1 MIWLALDTVWRLFF
15 IQASRNGRTIDG
27 LGFFHIMEPLVRRI
41 AREGGDRKAA
51 ASRYT
56 GYFNCNPLMAS
67 YIAGALTRM
76 ELDSVGEGGM
86 DPRKVERMRDTMSSA
101 LTARG
106 DYFVEMVLLLV
117 SLTIGSIFAIY
128 TWYAGPVV
136 FLALYNLYNFRI
148 RIGGYR
154 TGLHLGEGTGR
165 VLAAKLLKEQKVL
178 GAAAA
183 FSAGV
188 LAALLTARAW
198 RFGGPRIAAAG
209 AVLAT
214 AAYFAR
220 GRISPLKT
228 AFLLLTAAGVFL
240 ALW

>member
-15 IQASRNGRTIDG
+15 FQGSCNGQTIYG
-27 LGFFHIMEPLVRRI
+27 LGFFHIMEPLVRRL
-41 AREGGDRKAA
+41 ARGGQDRAET
-51 ASRYT
+51 ASRYA
-56 GYFNCNPLMAS
+56 GYFNCNPYTVS

-76 ELDSVGEGGM
+76 ELDSAGSGGIDPHRGE
-86 DPRKVERMRDTMSSA
+86 RVRETMSAA

-106 DYFVEMVLLLV
+106 DYFVEMVLLPL

-128 TWYAGPVV
+128 SWYSGPVV
-136 FLALYNLYNFRI
+136 FLVLYNLYNFRI

-165 VLAAKLLKEQKVL
+165 ALATRLLKEQKLL

-188 LAALLTARAW
+188 LAALLTVRAW
-198 RFGGPRIAAAG
+198 RYGGPRIAAAG
-209 AVLAT
+209 AVLAA

-220 GRISPLKT
+220 GRMSPLKT
-228 AFLLLTAAGVFL
+228 AFLLLLAAGVFL

>member
-15 IQASRNGRTIDG
+15 IQASRNVRTIDG
-27 LGFFHIMEPLVRRI
+27 LGFFHVMEPLVRRL
-41 AREGGDRKAA
+41 AGKGQDRSDA
-51 ASRYT
+51 ASRYA

-76 ELDSVGEGGM
+76 ELDSAGDSGM
-86 DPRKVERMRDTMSSA
+86 DPEKVVRMRDTMSSA

-128 TWYAGPVV
+128 TLYAGPVV
-136 FLALYNLYNFRI
+136 FLVLYNLYNFRI

-154 TGLHLGEGTGR
+154 TGLHHGEGTGR
-165 VLAAKLLKEQKVL
+165 VLAAKLLKEQKLL
-178 GAAAA
+178 GAVAA

-188 LAALLTARAW
+188 LGALLTVRAW

-209 AVLAT
+209 AVLAVV
-214 AAYFAR
+214 AYFAR

-228 AFLLLTAAGVFL
+228 AFLLLLAAGLFL
-240 ALW
+240 TLW

>member
-1 MIWLALDTVWRLFF
+1 MIWLALDTVWRLFL
-15 IQASRNGRTIDG
+15 IQGSRNDRTIDG
-27 LGFFHIMEPLVRRI
+27 LGFFAVMEPLTRRL
-41 AREGGDRKAA
+41 ARSGQNKGRI

-56 GYFNCNPLMAS
+56 GYFNCNPFMAS

-76 ELDSVGEGGM
+76 ELDSVDEGGV
-86 DPRKVERMRDTMSSA
+86 DPRKAERIKETMSSV

-165 VLAAKLLKEQKVL
+165 ALAAKLLKEQKLL
-178 GAAAA
+178 GSIGA

-188 LAALLTARAW
+188 LVALLTVRAW

-209 AVLAT
+209 IVLA
-214 AAYFAR
+214 AAAWLAK
-220 GRISPLKT
+220 GRMSMLKT
-228 AFLLLTAAGVFL
+228 AFLLLLAAGVFL
-240 ALW
+240 TIW

>member
-1 MIWLALDTVWRLFF
+1 MIWLALDTIWRLFF
-15 IQASRNGRTIDG
+15 IQGSRNSRTIDG
-27 LGFFHIMEPLVRRI
+27 LGFFHIMEPLVRRL
-41 AREGGDRKAA
+41 AGKGQDRAEA
-51 ASRYT
+51 ASRHA
-56 GYFNCNPLMAS
+56 GYFNCNPFMTS

-76 ELDSVGEGGM
+76 ELDSAGEGGM
-86 DPRKVERMRDTMSSA
+86 DPQKVERITDTMSSA
-101 LTARG
+101 LTAKG
-106 DYFVEMVLLLV
+106 DYFIETVLLLV

-128 TWYAGPVV
+128 TLYAGPVV
-136 FLALYNLYNFRI
+136 FLVLYNLYNFRI

-165 VLAAKLLKEQKVL
+165 ALAAKLLKEQKLL

-188 LAALLTARAW
+188 LVALLAVRAW

-209 AVLAT
+209 VVLAT

-220 GRISPLKT
+220 GRISSLKT
-228 AFLLLTAAGVFL
+228 AFLLLLAAGVFL

>member
-1 MIWLALDTVWRLFF
+1 MIWLAVDTVWRLFL
-15 IQASRNGRTIDG
+15 IQGSRNDRTLDG
-27 LGFFHIMEPLVRRI
+27 LGFFCAMEPLVRRL
-41 AREGGDRKAA
+41 ARGGERIERA
-51 ASRYT
+51 ASRYS

-76 ELDSVGEGGM
+76 ELDAAPGGGL
-86 DPRKVERMRDTMSSA
+86 DASKSERFRDTMSSA

-136 FLALYNLYNFRI
+136 FLVLYNLYNLRI

-165 VLAAKLLKEQKVL
+165 ALAGRLLKEQRL
-178 GAAAA
+178 LSSAGA

-198 RFGGPRIAAAG
+198 RFGGPRIAVAGLAVAA
-209 AVLAT
+209 
-214 AAYFAR
+214 AAWIAA
-220 GRISPLKT
+220 GRISVLKT
-228 AFLLLTAAGVFL
+228 AFLLLLAAGVFL
-240 ALW
+240 MIW